1 MVAGGANL
9 VLFTTGVG
17 TPVGNP
23 VAPVVKISSNTRM
36 YRRMSDFIDIDAGKV
51 IGGTRVETVADE
63 MFEFLLDVCN
73 GTQTATE
80 VNNCREFAVNRIG
93 PAF

>member
-1 MVAGGANL
+1 MVAGGAHL

-23 VAPVVKISSNTRM
+23 VAPVVKISSNARM
-36 YRRMSDFIDIDAGKV
+36 YQRMSDFMDVDAGKIV
-51 IGGTRVETVADE
+51 GGTPVQTVADE
-63 MFEFLLDVCN
+63 MFELLLNVCN

-80 VNNCREFAVNRIG
+80 VNRCREFAVNRIG